1 MRCTSELELQL
12 VHWVCA
18 FVLGI
23 GQLFSR
29 MDSYQQE
36 NKSSCCYTFFSTF
49 SAVSFFFF
57 LFGKRTC
64 AKLCLTVVLIF
75 FSDDQ
80 QNWESFYGYW
90 SLAFSSSVNYLMF
103 FAHTILG

>member
-1 MRCTSELELQL
+1 MHLFWVLANCSPEWIPTSKKIRVPVATHFSQHSVLL
-12 VHWVCA
+12 V
-18 FVLGI
+18 
-23 GQLFSR
+23 
-29 MDSYQQE
+29 
-36 NKSSCCYTFFSTF
+36 
-49 SAVSFFFF
+49 FFF